1 MYLVLRLFT
10 TWVGLSIAFLIF
22 LALLTNPWNRV
33 HTRLNIDLLQPLQ
46 LGWIAIF
53 TLLYVSRLLPRIGI
67 LDV

>member
-1 MYLVLRLFT
+1 MYLVPILFT
-10 TWVGLSIAFLIF
+10 TWVGLSISFLIF
-22 LALLTNPWNRV
+22 LPLLTNPWNRV

-67 LDV
+67 LDI